1 MKTKCLPDI
10 KNVDFNG
17 LGGAVIEKD
26 NFIYL
31 SIGAP
36 EWDSKQISSLAQD
49 EEYFY
54 GKIIRIKKDYFV
66 NNSGGEP
73 VIDIFTYGHKNP
85 QGLTHSDNHFS
96 L

>member
-1 MKTKCLPDI
+1 MANFFLFTS
-10 KNVDFNG
+10 NVDFNG

-49 EEYFY
+49 KEYFY

-66 NNSGGEP
+66 NNSS
-73 VIDIFTYGHKNP
+73 TC
-85 QGLTHSDNHFS
+85 T
-96 L
+96 